1 MRTSLNSSLEAELV
15 ETFLLWYS
23 CFYSSANAIAVWGV
37 SPYQCLRVPDAN
49 SHSFEVKLYHTSVYD
64 QYSHLSWRKYQCLYR
79 ECWFQTLFVCV
90 LVRNVWLLWRLQF
103 SHSVPEVCGSRF
115 CRIART
121 FHSTWYILWKW
132 SMFETGLL
140 VVQTCC
146 CQYGPT
152 WSPIVERCLSLR
164 RLNRSLPTAM
174 ARFLI

>member
-121 FHSTWYILWKW
+121 FQHMVYLVKMIYVRNRPSCSTNIL
-132 SMFETGLL
+132 
-140 VVQTCC
+140 
-146 CQYGPT
+146 
-152 WSPIVERCLSLR
+152 LSLWSY
-164 RLNRSLPTAM
+164 LKPYSWEVSFPEASESQPAYCNG
-174 ARFLI
+174 